1 MAKPFSQRYGHVIVE
16 DIIQT
21 NDLNQDSRVAIWNC
35 LYTGFF
41 GNTDKFAPAL
51 RCASAI
57 WREYLNRS
65 ADKEPHYSKDYPS
78 TKSLLAHIKTI
89 ILQEHWYRVY
99 DLIEFIIKRT
109 GVSFDVTS
117 NINRVFKNKN
127 IGYTIIDDV
136 VTPISNEMEVES
148 LQNSIDA
155 GTDSS
160 RAHFERSLLLLTNRE
175 QPDFRNS
182 IKESISAIESLC
194 KKISGNDKG
203 TLGDCLKTIEDK
215 GHIHPAMKRAFQQLY
230 GYTSDQGGIRH
241 ALTDGSEEPT
251 LEDARYMLVIC
262 SAFSNYL
269 ISKMGD

>member
-1 MAKPFSQRYGHVIVE
+1 MSRPFSQRYGHVVVE

-41 GNTDKFAPAL
+41 GNEDKFIPAL
-51 RCASAI
+51 RCARAV
-57 WREYLNRS
+57 WREYLNRA
-65 ADKEPHYSKDYPS
+65 ADKEPSYSKDYPNAI
-78 TKSLLAHIKTI
+78 SLLTHIKTI
-89 ILQEHWYRVY
+89 ILQDHWYRVY
-99 DLIEFIIKRT
+99 DLVEFIIGRT
-109 GVSFDVTS
+109 GLSFDAAS
-117 NINRVFKNKN
+117 MINKVFKKKN
-127 IGYTIIDDV
+127 VGYTIIDDV
-136 VTPISNEMEVES
+136 VTPISNEVEVNS
-148 LQNSIDA
+148 VQSSIDN

-160 RAHFERSLLLLTNRE
+160 RAHFDRALHLLTDRE

-182 IKESISAIESLC
+182 IKESISAVESLC

-241 ALTDGSEEPT
+241 ALMDDSEEPS
-251 LEDARYMLVIC
+251 LEEARYMLVIC

-269 ISKMGD
+269 ISKMSD